1 MPEIDYF
8 CPAPR
13 TRRRDLTQSETSG
26 VHCANCFNPY
36 QRYLFQPIQCCHLSL
51 GTDHAAAL
59 IEPYFSYLSGL
70 VAIVAGCGNW
80 KPARFLWRARLLE
93 PLSAVHQSHVLLWWK
108 GRAIVSCTHGRV
120 VA

>member
-36 QRYLFQPIQCCHLSL
+36 QRYLFQPIQCCRLSL

-70 VAIVAGCGNW
+70 VPIVAGCGNW
-80 KPARFLWRARLLE
+80 KPARLLVARPAPSGAAERSSPESIYFGGTLRTRRAH
-93 PLSAVHQSHVLLWWK
+93 PS
-108 GRAIVSCTHGRV
+108 G
-120 VA
+120 